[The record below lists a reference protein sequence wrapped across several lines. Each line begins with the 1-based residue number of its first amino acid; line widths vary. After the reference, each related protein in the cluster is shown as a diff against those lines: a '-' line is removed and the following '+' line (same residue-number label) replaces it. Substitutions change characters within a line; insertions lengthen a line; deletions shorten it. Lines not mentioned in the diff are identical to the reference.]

1 MICINKPPDVLFVRR
16 LGVIADRLH
25 FQRDSTSGLME
36 EVGGNGKRH
45 LVRGNNQLM
54 NLNVLPEWK
63 ALINDGILCAID
75 CGFPT

>member
-36 EVGGNGKRH
+36 EVEGNGRSH
-45 LVRGNNQLM
+45 QVRD
-54 NLNVLPEWK
+54 
-63 ALINDGILCAID
+63 NDQSKDGYIARMEGLD
-75 CGFPT
+75 KLW